1 MLLLEKRLTS
11 HGYHCSIGLLHQRLK
26 QVKKTPNNGK
36 TLVTRIKLTGF
47 WIFKIEFSSHN
58 LCALGSVPLSPWNR
72 GHDPFGLGL
81 VTRKPQNSLNW
92 VMTFCKVTLII
103 LLRVLATEVFN
114 NTAAKLQ
121 PPQGQIW
128 PCFSS
133 LWPSKAHFWSPASL
147 LQERPSRT

>member
-11 HGYHCSIGLLHQRLK
+11 HGYHCSIVLLHQRLK

-81 VTRKPQNSLNW
+81 VTRQPQNSLNW

-103 LLRVLATEVFN
+103 LLRVLTTGAFSRRAVSW
-114 NTAAKLQ
+114 
-121 PPQGQIW
+121 PPQRPIE
-128 PCFSS
+128 PCFSGRS
-133 LWPSKAHFWSPASL
+133 TPAQSYFWSPASL
-147 LQERPSRT
+147 FTRASC